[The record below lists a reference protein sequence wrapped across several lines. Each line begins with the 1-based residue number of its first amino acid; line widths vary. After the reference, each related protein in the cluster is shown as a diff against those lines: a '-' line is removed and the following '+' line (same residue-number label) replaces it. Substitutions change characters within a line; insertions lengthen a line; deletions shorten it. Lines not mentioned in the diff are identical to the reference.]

1 MTVILTII
9 EKVQNGSLSSGSE
22 TSGPDF
28 ISYLIKIMNKLVMKS
43 FDDEYYAAFSLI
55 ISVTNV
61 GNLNADATQM
71 LFEIGEIYKYPYY
84 I

>member
-61 GNLNADATQM
+61 GNLNSDTTQM
-71 LFEIGEIYKYPYY
+71 LFEIGEI
-84 I
+84 